1 MFNLF
6 YKYLLINRQVGI
18 PGIGLFQLSQSFATI
33 DAEEKIIHPPVPQI
47 RFTQKTTG
55 ADKKFFQFVSS
66 ELHVQEWESI
76 RRFHDFTYKLK
87 NDLNSKQSVELA
99 GMGVLVKNNT
109 GDITFEPDTLLSRYY
124 PEVSIEKLYQQ
135 DVLPPKVKEVP
146 FIPPPDDWIKDEEVV
161 EEAVARPD
169 RWWIAA
175 GVLATI
181 AIAAIIFYYINRNPN
196 Y

>member
-181 AIAAIIFYYINRNPN
+181 AVAVIIFYYINRNPN

>member
-99 GMGVLVKNNT
+99 GMGVLVKNNA
-109 GDITFEPDTLLSRYY
+109 GEITFEPDTLLSRYY